1 MKLIW
6 NLIAAGAVATLGAA
20 QTPAQHTRVGT
31 FDKPSVVVAFY
42 RSPIWAERMN
52 EKLAERE
59 AAKKAND
66 TKKVQELNEW
76 GSGHQDL
83 AHRQLSGEA
92 PIANIIEA
100 LAPAFPGIAQKS
112 QVAMIVANLPYA
124 NASVET
130 VDVTD
135 QLLDW
140 LKADEATRKIVRDL
154 RNSQAPP
161 SQH

>member
-1 MKLIW
+1 MKLFW
-6 NLIAAGAVATLGAA
+6 SLIAAGTVVTLGAA
-20 QTPAQHTRVGT
+20 QTPAQPVRVGT
-31 FDKPSVVVAFY
+31 FHTSSVVVAFY
-42 RSPIWAERMN
+42 RSPVWAERLK
-52 EKLAERE
+52 EKKAESE

-66 TKKVQELNEW
+66 TKKVQELNDW
-76 GSGHQDL
+76 GGGSQEL
-83 AHRQLSGEA
+83 AHRQVSGAA
-92 PIANIIEA
+92 PITTILEA

-112 QVAMIVANLPYA
+112 QLAMIVADLPYA
-124 NASVET
+124 NASVEK

-140 LKADEATRKIVRDL
+140 LKANEATRKIVRDL